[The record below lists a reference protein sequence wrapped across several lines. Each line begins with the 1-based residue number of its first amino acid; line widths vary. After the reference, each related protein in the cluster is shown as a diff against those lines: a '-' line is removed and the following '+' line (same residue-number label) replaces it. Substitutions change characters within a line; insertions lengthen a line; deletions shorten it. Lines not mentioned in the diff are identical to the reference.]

1 MVSIL
6 VRLEGR
12 ADVMVGAAADVTVV
26 VVVVPWGEAGY
37 RRREGKALLIER
49 RLEVQGEVQ
58 EVQQREAHS
67 RPWELLR

>member
-12 ADVMVGAAADVTVV
+12 VNVMVVAAADVKAVF
-26 VVVVPWGEAGY
+26 VVVPCCEAGY
-37 RRREGKALLIER
+37 RRWEGKALLSER

-58 EVQQREAHS
+58 EVQQKEAHF
-67 RPWELLR
+67 RPWVLLR